1 MKSEMTHNFHL
12 PLSEELHRKLRHM
25 SRLRSLPATTI
36 ARIAIDDWLKRQ
48 EKEELSRQ
56 IELYARKMA
65 GKAHDLDEELE
76 SAAVENLK
84 EMEA

>member
-12 PLSEELHRKLRHM
+12 PLSEDLHRRLRNM
-25 SRLRSLPATTI
+25 SRLRSQSATTI

-48 EKEELSRQ
+48 EKEELGRQ
-56 IELYARKMA
+56 IESYARKMA
-65 GKAHDLDEELE
+65 GTENDLDEEME

-84 EMEA
+84 EMEE